1 MTDEKLEQLLK
12 QALYQPINDKDITVK
27 VKENKMK
34 LLSARK
40 IVAAVAVVCILG
52 GTGAFAAG
60 HISQLIS
67 GEEKVYKQYTQMESV
82 QKKAGFDVKSVESF
96 GDGFKF
102 KEASIINTK
111 KADDDGN
118 VLGSYKEI
126 GIYYQNQ
133 SHGQV
138 SLYMFEEENYM
149 AGESKHLETKNI
161 NGVEVEVQ
169 KQKYKFVPTDYKL
182 TAEDKEA
189 QKDGSIEISYGT
201 DKVEEEEIGFVTWS
215 QDNIIYEIVVT
226 LGDTTMED
234 AFALCK
240 ALTK

>member
-82 QKKAGFDVKSVESF
+82 QKKAGFDVK
-96 GDGFKF
+96 
-102 KEASIINTK
+102 I
-111 KADDDGN
+111 
-118 VLGSYKEI
+118 
-126 GIYYQNQ
+126 
-133 SHGQV
+133 
-138 SLYMFEEENYM
+138 
-149 AGESKHLETKNI
+149 
-161 NGVEVEVQ
+161 
-169 KQKYKFVPTDYKL
+169 
-182 TAEDKEA
+182 
-189 QKDGSIEISYGT
+189 
-201 DKVEEEEIGFVTWS
+201 
-215 QDNIIYEIVVT
+215 
-226 LGDTTMED
+226 
-234 AFALCK
+234 
-240 ALTK
+240 